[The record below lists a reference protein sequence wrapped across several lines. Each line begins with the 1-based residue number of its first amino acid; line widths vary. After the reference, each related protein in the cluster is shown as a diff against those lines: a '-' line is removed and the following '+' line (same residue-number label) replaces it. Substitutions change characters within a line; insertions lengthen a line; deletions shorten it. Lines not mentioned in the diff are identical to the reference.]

1 MRWWNIISLVV
12 SVIANTSAQASTE
25 TSTYALEDGIG
36 YRSNLLDPANP
47 YAIDSTYLLE
57 TLLRRY
63 KLLPDE
69 KSSDTRPSDS
79 QYLDRVKKLLSSQK
93 LKHEISAPFEGYH
106 YAYGICATNDYP
118 AALSFM
124 EQIVVSL
131 GKGEATDNLIM
142 GRHNLLFTCEL
153 DGTERDKNI
162 KAIKLRVAPKNFD
175 KNFRPW
181 VQYLLGTMHYYTSNL
196 REAAQ
201 LFSGASSVA
210 RNKSSWLY
218 DTSNYMLV
226 RIAKFLMEEGKLPAE
241 SFENLIDKHQA
252 EYSRSRYFD
261 TVEGYRR
268 LARVFA
274 NCNAEQAQFSWSRCQ
289 SSLHSDNTYLEIL
302 AAHFSKY
309 FRPNLS
315 VDTVSQRMSIYR
327 EMTFLGD
334 FSNMSGSPLWLAYEM
349 MRAVTGIS
357 GSNEVSTRDWSS
369 EILKQG
375 DQFDGFPGLR
385 AYTKILELILNRDFK
400 AIIELS
406 ISREDYGVLVS
417 DAKLMQARSYY
428 LLGKYNLAIKAWET
442 LSLEEPTFNGLT
454 EIANSYF
461 KKGNFAD
468 FAYYRAGWMTDLSDR
483 WNTSNSLGYHGDE
496 FDFNPKTFFEAT
508 RPYLNLLRRG
518 FEAFVEPKTARLIY
532 ADKSLPPIIRFL
544 AAEPVM
550 RDHLLVGEYRSFL
563 MVWKEV
569 FDSRFRMNM
578 EPVHFVSDRRLIA
591 SYLSIK
597 TSVTKLI
604 ENPDD
609 AVAMTDLGY
618 FLYEKHRFP
627 RCFVSF
633 DEYREGISSKVSL
646 WEENLGGCKKISSR
660 GVSPFDMFARALSIF
675 KKEGKRQPSEARLL
689 RIMIYCFKGNQL
701 SCVRNSE
708 ADTSSVARRS
718 WFRRLHKLYP
728 RAAKRTPYWY

>member
-1 MRWWNIISLVV
+1 MRWWFIISSVV
-12 SVIANTSAQASTE
+12 SIIANTFAQASTE
-25 TSTYALEDGIG
+25 TSTYAIEDGIG

-57 TLLRRY
+57 TILRRY

-69 KSSDTRPSDS
+69 KNGDTRPSDT
-79 QYLDRVKKLLSSQK
+79 QYLDRVKQLLSSRK
-93 LKHEISAPFEGYH
+93 LKHEISAPFERYH

-124 EQIVVSL
+124 EQIVASL
-131 GKGEATDNLIM
+131 GKGEPTDILIM

-153 DGTERDKNI
+153 DGAEREKNI
-162 KAIKLRVAPKNFD
+162 KIIKLRISLENFD
-175 KNFRPW
+175 ENFRPW

-196 REAAQ
+196 RKAAQ
-201 LFSGASSVA
+201 LFSGAGSVV
-210 RNKSSWLY
+210 RNKSPWLH

-241 SFENLIDKHQA
+241 AFENLLDRHQA
-252 EYSRSRYFD
+252 EYLRSRYFN

-274 NCNAEQAQFSWSRCQ
+274 NCNAKQGRVSWSYCQ
-289 SSLHSDNTYLEIL
+289 SSLHSDEVYLKIL
-302 AAHFSKY
+302 ATHFSRY
-309 FRPNLS
+309 FVPNET
-315 VDTVSQRMSIYR
+315 DATISQRMSIYK

-349 MRAVTGIS
+349 MRAITGIS
-357 GSNEVSTRDWSS
+357 GSDEVSTRDWSS
-369 EILKQG
+369 EILKQS
-375 DQFDGFPGLR
+375 DQYEGFPGLR
-385 AYTKILELILNRDFK
+385 AYTNVLELFLNRDFK
-400 AIIELS
+400 TIIELS
-406 ISREDYGVLVS
+406 ITKENYGVLFS

-428 LLGKYNLAIKAWET
+428 SLGKHSLAVKAWEA

-454 EIANSYF
+454 EIANSYLR
-461 KKGNFAD
+461 KGSFAD

-483 WNTSNSLGYHGDE
+483 WDSSNSLGYHGDE
-496 FDFNPKTFFEAT
+496 FDVGPKTFFEAM

-518 FEAFVEPKTARLIY
+518 FEAFVEPENARLIY

-550 RDHLLVGEYRSFL
+550 RDHLLVGEYRNFL
-563 MVWKEV
+563 MVWNEV
-569 FDSRFRMNM
+569 FDFKFRMNM
-578 EPVHFVSDRRLIA
+578 EPVHFASDRRLIA

-597 TSVTKLI
+597 RSVSKLI

-627 RCFVSF
+627 RCSVSF

-646 WEENLGGCKKISSR
+646 WEENLGGCKMMSSQ
-660 GVSPFDMFARALSIF
+660 GVSPFDMFTKALSIF
-675 KKEGKRQPSEARLL
+675 KKEGKRQAAEARLL
-689 RIMIYCFKGNQL
+689 RKMIYCFKGNQF

-708 ADTSSVARRS
+708 ADTSSVARKS

>member
-1 MRWWNIISLVV
+1 MRWWIIISLVA
-12 SVIANTSAQASTE
+12 SAIANTSAQASTE

-63 KLLPDE
+63 SLLPDE
-69 KSSDTRPSDS
+69 RSGDTRPSDS
-79 QYLDRVKKLLSSQK
+79 QYLDLVKKLLSSRK
-93 LKHEISAPFEGYH
+93 LKHEISAPFKRYH

-131 GKGEATDNLIM
+131 GKGEATDRLIM

-153 DGTERDKNI
+153 DGAEREKNI
-162 KAIKLRVAPKNFD
+162 KTIKLRVAPENFD
-175 KNFRPW
+175 ENFRPW
-181 VQYLLGTMHYYTSNL
+181 AQYLLGTMYYYTSNV

-201 LFSGASSVA
+201 LFSGAGSVV
-210 RNKSSWLY
+210 RNKSPWLH

-241 SFENLIDKHQA
+241 SFENLLERHQA

-261 TVEGYRR
+261 AVEGYRR

-274 NCNAEQAQFSWSRCQ
+274 NCNAEQAQVSWSRCQ
-289 SSLHSDNTYLEIL
+289 SSLHSDKTYLKIL
-302 AAHFSKY
+302 AAHFSRY
-309 FRPNLS
+309 FRTNAS
-315 VDTVSQRMSIYR
+315 ADSISQRLSIYR

-349 MRAVTGIS
+349 MRAATGIS
-357 GSNEVSTRDWSS
+357 GSDEVSTRDWSS

-375 DQFDGFPGLR
+375 DQYDGFPGLR
-385 AYTKILELILNRDFK
+385 AYTNILDLFLNRDFK
-400 AIIELS
+400 AIGELS
-406 ISREDYGVLVS
+406 ITREDYGVLVS
-417 DAKLMQARSYY
+417 DGKLMQARSYY
-428 LLGKYNLAIKAWET
+428 LLGKYSLAIKAWET

-461 KKGNFAD
+461 RKGSFAD

-483 WNTSNSLGYHGDE
+483 WDFSNSLGYHGDE
-496 FDFNPKTFFEAT
+496 FDVSPKTFFEAT
-508 RPYLNLLRRG
+508 KPYLNLLRRG
-518 FEAFVEPKTARLIY
+518 FEAFVEPETARLIY

-550 RDHLLVGEYRSFL
+550 KDHLLVGEYRSFL
-563 MVWKEV
+563 MVWSEV
-569 FDSRFRMNM
+569 FDFKFRMNM
-578 EPVHFVSDRRLIA
+578 EPVHFASDRRLIA

-597 TSVTKLI
+597 RSVSKLI
-604 ENPDD
+604 ENPDN

-646 WEENLGGCKKISSR
+646 WEENLGGCKKMSWR
-660 GVSPFDMFARALSIF
+660 GVSPFDMFTKALSIF
-675 KKEGKRQPSEARLL
+675 KKDRKRQAAEARLL
-689 RIMIYCFKGNQL
+689 RIMIYCFKGNQF
-701 SCVRNSE
+701 SCVRDSN
-708 ADTSSVARRS
+708 ADTSSVARKS